1 MEAFAYASPSNLNE
15 AVGLLG
21 AKWGETAVLAGGT
34 DLISLM
40 KDHADP
46 PPAHVVNIKAID
58 ELRHIKE
65 ENGGYLVGAVVSFDD
80 LLAHDGINKSFP
92 AIAQAARGVSSP
104 QIRNMGTV
112 GGDLLQRPRCWYY
125 RGGFGLLARD
135 EKGKSLV
142 PGGENKY
149 HAIFGNEGPA
159 YFVSPSSLAPA
170 LLALQARVTLHGPA
184 GRREIPVEELFLIPK
199 SEGEREHSIRPNE
212 ILTEISIPAAA
223 RDWRSGT
230 YEVRQKE
237 ALDWPLAT
245 ASVALKMDGGK
256 VTAARVVLG
265 HVAPT
270 PWRSHAAEQ
279 ALEGKSL
286 DESSAAAAGEAAVR
300 GAKPLS
306 QNAYKVQLARVAVK
320 RALLSVKEGA

>member
-1 MEAFAYASPSNLNE
+1 MEAFAYASPSSLNE

-21 AKWGETAVLAGGT
+21 AKWGETEILAGGT

-40 KDHADP
+40 KDHVDV
-46 PPAHVVNIKAID
+46 PARVVSIKGID

-65 ENGGYLVGAVVSFDD
+65 ENGGYRVGALVTIDEFLS
-80 LLAHDGINKSFP
+80 HDGIAKNFP
-92 AIAQAARGVSSP
+92 SLAEAARGVSSP

-135 EKGKSLV
+135 EKGHSLV

-149 HAIFGNEGPA
+149 HAILGNEGPA
-159 YFVSPSSLAPA
+159 YFVSPCSLAPA
-170 LLALQARVTLHGPA
+170 LIALGAKAILTGHATDIAIEDLFVT
-184 GRREIPVEELFLIPK
+184 PK
-199 SEGEREHSIRPNE
+199 AEGQREHSIHPNE
-212 ILTEISIPAAA
+212 ILTEISIPASA
-223 RDWRSGT
+223 REWRNAT
-230 YEVRQKE
+230 YEVREKE

-245 ASVALKMDGGK
+245 ASVALKMDGDK
-256 VTAARVVLG
+256 ITAARVVLG
-265 HVAPT
+265 HVAPV

-286 DESSAAAAGEAAVR
+286 SDVTAAAAGEAAVR

-306 QNAYKVQLARVAVK
+306 QNGYKVQLARVAVK
-320 RALLSVKEGA
+320 RALLQAKEGA